1 MRTVMV
7 LLPTSRI
14 ERTEREAIGAAW
26 ALSREW
32 SAKVQV
38 ALIASTVEGIEGLR
52 WRREAA
58 PEVSEDVGLWIAAHP
73 QLEAYSP
80 ELYVSAGEQLIN
92 RAHPEVI
99 VFPSRTIAL
108 EVAPRLAYRIGA
120 AMATDVIGLRVED
133 EAVILTKPVYGG
145 KAHAVLA
152 AQRFPLVLCVR
163 PRAFDPFEG
172 ELCGDTARR
181 VEVTLDP
188 SSVRTR
194 LVQRIRE
201 GAAAGAS
208 LEDARVIISGG
219 RGLGGPEGFRMLEAL
234 ARELDGAV
242 GASRAACDAGWAP
255 ASWQIGQTG
264 KKVAPDLYIAVG
276 ISGASQHI
284 VGISGAKCIVAINT
298 DPKAPIFKV
307 ADLGIIGDYRAVV
320 PALIAEVKR
329 MHMGSPSDV

>member
-14 ERTEREAIGAAW
+14 ERAEREAIGAAR

-32 SAKVQV
+32 SANVQV
-38 ALIASTVEGIEGLR
+38 ALIAPTAEGIEGLQGGGAATS
-52 WRREAA
+52 EA
-58 PEVSEDVGLWIAAHP
+58 SEEMSLWIAAHP
-73 QLEAYSP
+73 QLATYSP
-80 ELYVSAGEQLIN
+80 ELYVSASEQLIA
-92 RAHPEVI
+92 RARPEVI

-108 EVAPRLAYRIGA
+108 EIAPRLAYRIGA
-120 AMATDVIGLRVED
+120 AMATDVIELHAEG
-133 EAVILTKPVYGG
+133 EAVVITKPVYGG
-145 KAHAVLA
+145 KAHAVLM

-172 ELCGDTARR
+172 ELRAGTPRDLQIAC
-181 VEVTLDP
+181 DP
-188 SSVRTR
+188 SSVRTQ
-194 LVQRIRE
+194 LVRRIQE
-201 GAAAGAS
+201 DAAAGVS
-208 LEDARVIISGG
+208 LEEARVIVSGG
-219 RGLGGPEGFRMLEAL
+219 RGLGGPEGFRLLEEL
-234 ARELDGAV
+234 ARWLGGAV
-242 GASRAACDAGWAP
+242 GASRAACDAGWVP

-307 ADLGIIGDYRAVV
+307 ADLGIVGDYRAVV
-320 PALIAEVKR
+320 PALIAEIKR
-329 MHMGSPSDV
+329 MREEAEG